1 MSRKS
6 VRRAAL
12 GLIVAVLLGIAMP
25 VPASAW
31 LGGEIGGETRGE
43 TGTISAGFF
52 SVVWEWL
59 QDLWP
64 ERPDPVQ
71 PACTENCGE
80 AGHGVDPNG

>member
-12 GLIVAVLLGIAMP
+12 GLVLAVLLGIAMP

-31 LGGEIGGETRGE
+31 SGSSTA
-43 TGTISAGFF
+43 SFF

-59 QDLWP
+59 QGLWP
-64 ERPDPVQ
+64 QEPDPVQ
-71 PACTENCGE
+71 PACTENCGDGD